1 MVFEIKFEP
10 GFCDEPSA
18 QTQGRDSVFSVAALG
33 RHEVCKLEAP
43 RAVMSLSFTLNL
55 FDLAPAFQLA
65 LAGLNLAQG
74 DSRRAGWMPG
84 TAAGRGQEIDGQDIR
99 QEDGRHDRHDGK
111 CAADGDFSLRSDR
124 QIDTNTNHLTRTQVR
139 AHTRP
144 IIRILSLCALL
155 NSPCITSVPR
165 AGKEGVPVAYR
176 KEVLL
181 HVICQPR
188 RLTLRFAFL
197 ATH

>member
-1 MVFEIKFEP
+1 M
-10 GFCDEPSA
+10 
-18 QTQGRDSVFSVAALG
+18 FSVAALG
-33 RHEVCKLEAP
+33 RHEACKLEAP

-84 TAAGRGQEIDGQDIR
+84 TAAGRGQEIDGQDTR
-99 QEDGRHDRHDGK
+99 QEDGRHDRHDCK

-124 QIDTNTNHLTRTQVR
+124 QIDTNTNHLTRTQAR

-144 IIRILSLCALL
+144 IIRIVCTFELTMHYVRTTCRQGRSSSSIQER
-155 NSPCITSVPR
+155 SPSSCDMPTATAYSEVCIFSNT
-165 AGKEGVPVAYR
+165 
-176 KEVLL
+176 
-181 HVICQPR
+181 
-188 RLTLRFAFL
+188 L
-197 ATH
+197 ATPSDMPTATAMRSAFWR